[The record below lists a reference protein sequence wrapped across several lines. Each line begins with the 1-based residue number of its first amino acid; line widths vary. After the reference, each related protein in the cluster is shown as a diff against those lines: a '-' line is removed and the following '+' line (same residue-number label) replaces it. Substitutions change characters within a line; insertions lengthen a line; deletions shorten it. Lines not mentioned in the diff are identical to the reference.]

1 MTNNNDFVT
10 IILSGGTGSRLY
22 PSNIVNK
29 HLLNIYDKP
38 LIYYPLS
45 LSIEAKINNIIFVS
59 DDLTNAIL
67 RKRFRD
73 GSSMGLKI
81 KYVNQK
87 KPNGIAQAFIIGE
100 KFIGK
105 SNVALILGDNIF
117 YGADM
122 SKILDEAKQEVG
134 ATIFGYYVSDPQRF
148 GVVSFNKKNRNI
160 VSKIEE
166 KPKNPDSNYAV
177 TGLYFYDNDV
187 IKIAKNLKPS
197 PRGELEITDINNEY
211 LTKNKLF
218 IKKFVKGYAWLD
230 TGTFNSLNDASNFIK
245 ILEERQGLMVG
256 CPEEISL
263 KNKWVTKKQ
272 MLNIIKKYSNNE
284 YKKYINKLLNEN
296 F

>member
-1 MTNNNDFVT
+1 MNNYKG
-10 IILSGGTGSRLY
+10 IILAGGSGSRLFPITNGLSKQLLPVY
-22 PSNIVNK
+22 NK
-29 HLLNIYDKP
+29 P
-38 LIYYPLS
+38 MIYYPLS
-45 LSIEAKINNIIFVS
+45 TLMQANIKNILLITSKEYLNFYKNILQDGAKF
-59 DDLTNAIL
+59 
-67 RKRFRD
+67 
-73 GSSMGLKI
+73 GLKI
-81 KYVNQK
+81 EYAVQK

-272 MLNIIKKYSNNE
+272 MSNIIKKYSNNE
-284 YKKYINKLLNEN
+284 YKEYINKLLNEN

>member
-1 MTNNNDFVT
+1 MNNYKG
-10 IILSGGTGSRLY
+10 IILAGGSGSRLFPITNGLSKQLLPIY
-22 PSNIVNK
+22 NK
-29 HLLNIYDKP
+29 P
-38 LIYYPLS
+38 MIYYPLS
-45 LSIEAKINNIIFVS
+45 TLMQANIKNILIITSKEYLNFYKNILQDGAKFGLEIEYAV
-59 DDLTNAIL
+59 
-67 RKRFRD
+67 
-73 GSSMGLKI
+73 
-81 KYVNQK
+81 QK
-87 KPNGIAQAFIIGE
+87 KPNGIAEAFLIGE

-105 SNVALILGDNIF
+105 SNVVLILGDNIF

-122 SKILDEAKQEVG
+122 SKILNEAKQETG
-134 ATIFGYYVSDPQRF
+134 ATIFGFYVSDPQRF

-166 KPKNPDSNYAV
+166 KPKKPKSNYAV
-177 TGLYFYDNDV
+177 TGLYFYDNEV

-197 PRGELEITDINNEY
+197 PRGELEITDINNKY

-218 IKKFVKGYAWLD
+218 IKKFEKGYAWLD

-256 CPEEISL
+256 CPEEISI

-272 MLNIIKKYSNNE
+272 MSNIINKYSNNE
-284 YKKYINKLLNEN
+284 YKEYIKKLLNEN

>member
-1 MTNNNDFVT
+1 MNNYKG
-10 IILSGGTGSRLY
+10 IILAGGSGSRLFPITNGLSKQLLPVY
-22 PSNIVNK
+22 NK
-29 HLLNIYDKP
+29 P
-38 LIYYPLS
+38 MIYYPLS
-45 LSIEAKINNIIFVS
+45 TLMQANIKNILLITSKEYLNFYKNILQDGAKF
-59 DDLTNAIL
+59 
-67 RKRFRD
+67 
-73 GSSMGLKI
+73 GLKI
-81 KYVNQK
+81 EYAVQK

-256 CPEEISL
+256 CPGEISL

>member
-1 MTNNNDFVT
+1 MNNYKG
-10 IILSGGTGSRLY
+10 IILAGGSGSRLFPITNGLSKQLLPIY
-22 PSNIVNK
+22 NK
-29 HLLNIYDKP
+29 P
-38 LIYYPLS
+38 MIYYPLS
-45 LSIEAKINNIIFVS
+45 TLMQANIKNILIITSKEYLNFYKNILQDGAKFGLEIEYAV
-59 DDLTNAIL
+59 
-67 RKRFRD
+67 
-73 GSSMGLKI
+73 
-81 KYVNQK
+81 QK
-87 KPNGIAQAFIIGE
+87 KPNGIAEAFLIGE

-105 SNVALILGDNIF
+105 SNVVLILGDNIF

-122 SKILDEAKQEVG
+122 SKILNEAKQETG
-134 ATIFGYYVSDPQRF
+134 ATIFGFYVSDPQRF

-166 KPKNPDSNYAV
+166 KPKKPKSNYAV
-177 TGLYFYDNDV
+177 TGLYFYDNEV

-197 PRGELEITDINNEY
+197 PRGELEITDINNKY

-218 IKKFVKGYAWLD
+218 IKKFEKGYAWLD

-256 CPEEISL
+256 CPEEISI

-272 MLNIIKKYSNNE
+272 MSNIINKYSNNE
-284 YKKYINKLLNEN
+284 YKEYIKKLLNQN

>member
-1 MTNNNDFVT
+1 M
-10 IILSGGTGSRLY
+10 
-22 PSNIVNK
+22 
-29 HLLNIYDKP
+29 
-38 LIYYPLS
+38 IYYPLS
-45 LSIEAKINNIIFVS
+45 TLMQANIKNILLITSKEYLNFYKNILQDGAKF
-59 DDLTNAIL
+59 
-67 RKRFRD
+67 
-73 GSSMGLKI
+73 GLKI
-81 KYVNQK
+81 EYAVQK